1 MLLCIFANTKQSRP
15 LNLLCN
21 NEIMPT
27 HENSFHINEGKNT
40 TQVAYK
46 VLLGNNL
53 WELETCLTF
62 SHSWF
67 SFFIIGFGLLFLFL
81 WMLLCIGYKSHII
94 LHDDYYIP
102 APYWRVNCCNFP
114 WNQRKWIL
122 WHHTSFTK
130 WKNRVENW

>member
-53 WELETCLTF
+53 WELETRLTF
-62 SHSWF
+62 PHSWF
-67 SFFIIGFGLLFLFL
+67 LFLMIGFGLLYLRL
-81 WMLLCIGYKSHII
+81 WMLFCIGYKSFIKLYKTDKYLI
-94 LHDDYYIP
+94 SNSYIVSKYEIYKIRKSVI
-102 APYWRVNCCNFP
+102 AIQYRN
-114 WNQRKWIL
+114 WN
-122 WHHTSFTK
+122 
-130 WKNRVENW
+130 